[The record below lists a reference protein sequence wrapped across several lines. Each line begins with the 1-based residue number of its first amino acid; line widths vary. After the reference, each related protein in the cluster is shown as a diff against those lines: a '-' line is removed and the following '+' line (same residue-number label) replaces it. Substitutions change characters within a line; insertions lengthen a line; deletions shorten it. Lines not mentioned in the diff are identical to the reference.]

1 MRIEIAE
8 IKPVA
13 RHKQLQYD
21 YVFQAEVSVWKLT
34 KSGNMGQPIG
44 QVRIRYDGGLDFHL
58 YSDMLPECHFPL
70 ASTDMDAVKI
80 EIGERFPIAEL
91 FEFHASSIDAREDI
105 RASGKWAHWKE
116 NTPGAREHN
125 PYAEADKDPLWQRG

>member
-1 MRIEIAE
+1 MRIEIT
-8 IKPVA
+8 KPGPIA
-13 RHKQLQYD
+13 FGRQLRYT
-21 YVFQAEVSVWKLT
+21 YKSRAEVSVWQDNT
-34 KSGNMGQPIG
+34 GHPIG
-44 QVRIRYDGGLDFHL
+44 QVRTRHDGGLDFYL
-58 YSDMLPECHFPL
+58 YSDMLPDCHFPL

-105 RASGKWAHWKE
+105 RDSGKWAHWKE